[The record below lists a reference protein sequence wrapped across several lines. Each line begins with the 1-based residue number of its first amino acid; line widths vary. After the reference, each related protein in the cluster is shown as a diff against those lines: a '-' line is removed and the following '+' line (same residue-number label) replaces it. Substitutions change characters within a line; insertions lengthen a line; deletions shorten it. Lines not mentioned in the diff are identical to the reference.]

1 MKALHAVHDAC
12 HPEPRKLLGRGT
24 SQMRKPSR
32 ESRAVLFESEDVF
45 ARSLTSFGMTE
56 KSL

>member
-1 MKALHAVHDAC
+1 MKALRTDHNAC
-12 HPEPRKLLGRGT
+12 HPEPRMLSGRGT

-32 ESRAVLFESEDVF
+32 ESLAAFFESEGVF
-45 ARSLTSFGMTE
+45 ASSLTSFGMTE